1 MKVRLACFSSVFNWR
16 SGFNGWYTVHI
27 SYSRLGK
34 GSRGRKPCTSP
45 AVEDTCTAW
54 LLTKNIDSYFS
65 IPVGPCHLDMW
76 TCMISCYQEHSRN
89 QWGWG
94 WERHVYHGEVKV
106 LPGVGSHLLPYGI
119 ELRSLGLPATAFT
132 HGAILRAAR
141 ADLKIALCPE
151 SICLPSAPNAY
162 KTKNIRFLFE
172 TKSSDFLGVTLGVL
186 NTTNS
191 CLQPRPS
198 HTWVLR

>member
-45 AVEDTCTAW
+45 AVGDTCTAW

-106 LPGVGSHLLPYGI
+106 SSSAIWDWTEITRVTSNCLYTWSHPEGCKSWFEDCPLSWKHMSTLSPKC
-119 ELRSLGLPATAFT
+119 LQNKK
-132 HGAILRAAR
+132 H
-141 ADLKIALCPE
+141 KI
-151 SICLPSAPNAY
+151 SIWDKKLW
-162 KTKNIRFLFE
+162 
-172 TKSSDFLGVTLGVL
+172 FLGGYIG
-186 NTTNS
+186 S
-191 CLQPRPS
+191 FKY
-198 HTWVLR
+198 H